1 MEKGASDLAQ
11 SFFDKVGAKAV
22 HRQRKSDDLR
32 VARAYGAPI
41 SNQTDKITKED
52 IGTGAG
58 VFEGEL
64 RGCTQAR
71 LKVSHEEELD
81 RKICLIL
88 YEPNVGDSGYSPLE
102 QGKRRG
108 YTKEGPDHVLR
119 IERVVRQ
126 PQDHLLLIGGSGAG
140 WAMLSKFGCKDEKI

>member
-41 SNQTDKITKED
+41 ANRRDESTKED

-58 VFEGEL
+58 VFEGER

-71 LKVSHEEELD
+71 LKVSHEEEID
-81 RKICLIL
+81 RNIWLIP
-88 YEPNVGDSGYSPLE
+88 YEHN
-102 QGKRRG
+102 
-108 YTKEGPDHVLR
+108 
-119 IERVVRQ
+119 
-126 PQDHLLLIGGSGAG
+126 
-140 WAMLSKFGCKDEKI
+140 